1 MSQTAYILLGIS
13 YYVVSVI
20 IIVIVLNL
28 INKREKKKYQ
38 SEIIALERDK
48 NLIISSS
55 ILSELN
61 KVEALVNNEKMQE
74 TFEDWQERFKEI
86 KDVEVPKITDALIE
100 IEDYLGQNVDYVRGT
115 LQAQGLKVLVEY
127 FENFAAAYGQN
138 NEFYRVVTFSNPLPV
153 NTIITMLDLSEE
165 YLWKNKC
172 SDSDKGNGS
181 FCTARLIENKYKM
194 DY

>member
-28 INKREKKKYQ
+28 INNKEKKKYQ
-38 SEIIALERDK
+38 DEINALERDK

-86 KDVEVPKITDALIE
+86 KDVEVP
-100 IEDYLGQNVDYVRGT
+100 
-115 LQAQGLKVLVEY
+115 
-127 FENFAAAYGQN
+127 
-138 NEFYRVVTFSNPLPV
+138 
-153 NTIITMLDLSEE
+153 
-165 YLWKNKC
+165 
-172 SDSDKGNGS
+172 
-181 FCTARLIENKYKM
+181 RLLM
-194 DY
+194 H